1 MFNFIELERFI
12 FSSGFKF
19 FGLMDSIF
27 FEEVEMEFLKN
38 FSSEEKEIEI
48 LKKLFSL
55 FGEVFVVLV
64 NVMEAVD
71 MDFLTYKSIFFFNKL
86 VGDDGS
92 KNEEKGDS

>member
-38 FSSEEKEIEI
+38 FSSEEKEMEI
-48 LKKLFSL
+48 SKKLFSL

-71 MDFLTYKSIFFFNKL
+71 MDFLIYKLIFFNKS

>member
-1 MFNFIELERFI
+1 MFNFIESERFI

-27 FEEVEMEFLKN
+27 SEEVEMEFLKN
-38 FSSEEKEIEI
+38 FISEEKETEI

-71 MDFLTYKSIFFFNKL
+71 MDFLTYKSIFFNKS

>member
-1 MFNFIELERFI
+1 MFNFIESERFI

-19 FGLMDSIF
+19 FGLVDSIF
-27 FEEVEMEFLKN
+27 FEEVEVEFLKN
-38 FSSEEKEIEI
+38 FSSEEKEMEI
-48 LKKLFSL
+48 SKKLFSL

-86 VGDDGS
+86 AGDDGS